1 MAGLEDATEAQIP
14 FISESVSLTNPAMLL
29 ATAVSLIF
37 GFVLFE
43 MAGDIGQQIAA
54 RVNAGLASM
63 LGVSVGSENSDD
75 GIPGV

>member
-14 FISESVSLTNPAMLL
+14 FIGESVSLTNPAMLL

-43 MAGDIGQQIAA
+43 MAGDIGRQIAA
-54 RVNAGLASM
+54 RVNAGLASA
-63 LGVSVGSENSDD
+63 LGTSVGSESGDD
-75 GIPGV
+75 SVPGV